1 MPRLSDAIRT
11 ARLDARLDAPLM
23 AAMIGVD
30 EPRLVQL
37 EAGERD
43 PRPEELEAYAQVFG
57 VSLQQLAA
65 GDATRAPL
73 TQLFFRSASE
83 GGRAALQEL
92 VATGGH
98 RVIGEFMRCTREIA
112 ALESLL
118 NLPAPRAFPV
128 PPTSITDLLESAPP
142 YGADRLAEWFR
153 AELGLGLG
161 PIPSMRTIITEK
173 LGIRVLWVTPEELD
187 PVIEGASTRS
197 PRAAI
202 LVNLVE
208 GPDCW
213 WRTRMTLGHEL
224 CHLLCDEGPG
234 NDRMAMFSPHALRGM
249 RQRWQMFEGFDRL
262 ELRAGAFAACLLAP
276 AESVQR
282 LVGKRDVTAEETIS
296 LVGKTF
302 GLGRKTAI
310 FRLKHVFRLSQQ
322 TYLAMVA
329 RSADHWRRS
338 HSEDRV
344 RGPVGLRA
352 GAVEQLALEAFAQGR
367 LDRVSVREHL
377 RLPLSEPLPDHP
389 RLSALQR
396 APVRRI
402 EDTIRGLAQRYL
414 QEEDIGTE
422 AACFAAGITSVEGG
436 YRVEVVG
443 GASRETGEQAPCG
456 HLLVSYDLEV
466 IEAPIDISALEAEAS

>member
-11 ARLDARLDAPLM
+11 ARLDATLDAPLM

-30 EPRLVQL
+30 EPRLQQL
-37 EAGERD
+37 EAGESD

-57 VSLQQLAA
+57 VSLQQLAQGEA
-65 GDATRAPL
+65 KRAPL
-73 TQLFFRSASE
+73 TQLFFRSVSE
-83 GGRAALQEL
+83 GGRAGLLEL
-92 VATGGH
+92 VATGSH
-98 RVIGEFMRCTREIA
+98 RMLGEFMRCTREIA
-112 ALESLL
+112 ALESLQDK
-118 NLPAPRAFPV
+118 PAPPAFPV
-128 PPTSITDLLESAPP
+128 PPTAITDLLDSTPP
-142 YGADRLAEWFR
+142 YGGDRLADWFR

-234 NDRMAMFSPHALRGM
+234 NDRMAMFSPHARRELRS
-249 RQRWQMFEGFDRL
+249 RWRLFEGFDRL

-276 AESVQR
+276 AEAVQQ
-282 LVGKRDVTAEETIS
+282 LVGARDVTAEETIS

-310 FRLKHVFRLSQQ
+310 YRLKHVFRLSQQ
-322 TYLAMVA
+322 TYLGMVA

-338 HSEDRV
+338 HSVDRF

-352 GAVEQLALEAFAQGR
+352 GAVEDLALEAFAQGR
-367 LDRVSVREHL
+367 LDRVRVREHL
-377 RLPLSEPLPDHP
+377 RLPLSEPLPEHA
-389 RLSALQR
+389 RLTAAQR

-402 EDTIRGLAQRYL
+402 EDIIRGLAQRYL
-414 QEEDIGTE
+414 QEENIGTD
-422 AACFAAGITSVEGG
+422 APCFAANVTSVEGG
-436 YRVEVVG
+436 YRVDVVG
-443 GASRETGEQAPCG
+443 SASGKKGEQAHCG

-466 IEAPIDISALEAEAS
+466 IGPLIDASPVGVQVS

>member
-11 ARLDARLDAPLM
+11 ARLDATLDAPLM

-30 EPRLVQL
+30 EPRLQQL

-57 VSLQQLAA
+57 VSLQQLAQGEA
-65 GDATRAPL
+65 KRAPL
-73 TQLFFRSASE
+73 TQLFFRSVSE
-83 GGRAALQEL
+83 GGRAGLMEL

-98 RVIGEFMRCTREIA
+98 RMIGEFMRCTREIA

-118 NLPAPRAFPV
+118 NKPAPPAFPV
-128 PPTSITDLLESAPP
+128 PPKAITDLLDSTPP
-142 YGADRLAEWFR
+142 HGGDRLADWFR

-234 NDRMAMFSPHALRGM
+234 NDRMAMFSPHARRELRP
-249 RQRWQMFEGFDRL
+249 RWQLFEGFDRL
-262 ELRAGAFAACLLAP
+262 ELRA
-276 AESVQR
+276 
-282 LVGKRDVTAEETIS
+282 
-296 LVGKTF
+296 
-302 GLGRKTAI
+302 
-310 FRLKHVFRLSQQ
+310 
-322 TYLAMVA
+322 
-329 RSADHWRRS
+329 
-338 HSEDRV
+338 
-344 RGPVGLRA
+344 
-352 GAVEQLALEAFAQGR
+352 EAFAQGR
-367 LDRVSVREHL
+367 LDRVRVREHL
-377 RLPLSEPLPDHP
+377 RLPLSEPLPEHAG
-389 RLSALQR
+389 LTVEQR

-402 EDTIRGLAQRYL
+402 EDTIRGLAQRHL
-414 QEEDIGTE
+414 QEEDIGTD
-422 AACFAAGITSVEGG
+422 APCFAADILRVEGG

-443 GASRETGEQAPCG
+443 DVKRATGEQARCG
-456 HLLVSYDLEV
+456 HVLVSYDLEV
-466 IEAPIDISALEAEAS
+466 TEAHINPSALGAMLISGAQP